1 MIRTYL
7 TLLIIVLP
15 ILSTAQD
22 NLIEASTVQ
31 IHANKDGRFSNLPI
45 LNSNFEGVR
54 VVALGEQTHYDG
66 ATFDAKIQLVKYLH
80 EELGFNVLAF
90 ESGYFDCSK
99 AAELLAKEGSAG
111 ILKEAVFGVWDNKSL
126 AELEAYILHTQT
138 TASPLVVTGFDLQF
152 SGRLA
157 KQYLLEDLTA
167 FLKKINGSE
176 LISDPNWS
184 AFGLA
189 VQRQI
194 KYSNYYK
201 KPSAADTSLIGT
213 ICRKMERFIAD
224 ADEASDG
231 AQNKFW
237 LRVLGNLRKDSRRR
251 FANENYRDSIMAE
264 NLLGLVAQEFK
275 NDKVICWGATS
286 HFMFNP
292 KAIQSKE
299 YETFIPMGEYL
310 HKDLNEELF
319 TVAFTSLKGRAGSL
333 ITHQLKDPPK
343 GSYEEQT
350 ARKAYAYAF
359 TNFKKMSKDQ
369 QIDKIVEARI
379 LGNKFKPMHLN
390 QVVDGIFYIETAY
403 PPRVK

>member
-7 TLLIIVLP
+7 TLLILAFP
-15 ILSTAQD
+15 ILSTAQG
-22 NLIEASTVQ
+22 NHIEAATVQ
-31 IHANKDGRFSNLPI
+31 IHADKDGRFSNLPI

-66 ATFDAKIQLVKYLH
+66 ATLDAKIQLVKYLH

-99 AAELLAKEGSAG
+99 AAELLANEGSART
-111 ILKEAVFGVWDNKSL
+111 LKEAVFGVWDNKSL
-126 AELEAYILHTQT
+126 AELEAYILQTQR
-138 TASPLVVTGFDLQF
+138 TASPLVVTGFDHQF

-157 KQYLLEDLTA
+157 KRYLLGDLTA
-167 FLKKINGSE
+167 FLKKINVSE
-176 LISDPNWS
+176 LISDPNWN

-194 KYSNYYK
+194 KYSNFYK

-213 ICRKMERFIAD
+213 FCRKMERFIAD
-224 ADEASDG
+224 ANEAPDG

-237 LRVLGNLRKDSRRR
+237 LRVLGNLRKDSKRR

-275 NDKVICWGATS
+275 NDKVICWAATS
-286 HFMFNP
+286 HFIFNP

-299 YETFIPMGEYL
+299 YEHFIPMGAYL
-310 HKDLNEELF
+310 HNNLNDALF
-319 TVAFTSLKGRAGSL
+319 TVAFTSLKGKAGSL
-333 ITHQLKDPPK
+333 ITHQLKEPPK
-343 GSYEEQT
+343 DSYEEHI
-350 ARKAYAYAF
+350 ANKGYAYAF
-359 TNFKKMSKDQ
+359 TNFRKMSEDQ
-369 QIDKIVEARI
+369 QVVTSVEARI
-379 LGNKFKPMHLN
+379 LGNKFKPMHLD